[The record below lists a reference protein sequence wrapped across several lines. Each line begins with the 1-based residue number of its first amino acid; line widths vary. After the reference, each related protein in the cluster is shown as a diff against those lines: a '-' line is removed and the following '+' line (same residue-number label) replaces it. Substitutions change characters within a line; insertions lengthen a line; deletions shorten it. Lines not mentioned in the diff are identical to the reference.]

1 MTEFSEV
8 VQRMHTCKLQFMEVF
23 GRNLFQ
29 YMHPLTGFDIVKLD
43 DDLGVPAGTSMKDFV
58 KENYGPEAV
67 ALVEVLI
74 GQR

>member
-8 VQRMHTCKLQFMEVF
+8 AQRMHTYKHQFMEVF
-23 GRNLFQ
+23 GYNLFQ

-43 DDLGVPAGTSMKDFV
+43 DDLGVPVGTSMKDFI
-58 KENYGPEAV
+58 KENYGQEAV
-67 ALVEVLI
+67 ALIEVLI